1 MNRGY
6 CADIPFL
13 KAKEQEA
20 ALIAAGVK
28 VVYIEGR
35 EAETFQ
41 TCLNSLRPT
50 DAMAVFGT
58 VAVFGSSRGAIL
70 SRIKE
75 VHAHGNYV
83 LDIETG
89 QRSDK
94 EGAEILDRGLK
105 KIHGSRKMKENRKFA
120 RQIAKKGAR
129 GKLEHMRADRMP
141 EVLAKPIWQHP
152 KLTIADKLGLMNPND
167 EKGEPFF
174 KRAWTEAT
182 ARRRLRDEL

>member
-13 KAKEQEA
+13 KAKDQEA
-20 ALIAAGVK
+20 ALIERGVK

-35 EAETFQ
+35 QAETFQ
-41 TCLNSLRPT
+41 ACLESLRT
-50 DAMAVFGT
+50 GDAMAVFGT
-58 VAVFGSSRGAIL
+58 VAVFGSSRGAML

-75 VHAHGNYV
+75 IHAKGHYV

-94 EGAEILDRGLK
+94 QGVEVLDRGLK
-105 KIHGSRKMKENRKFA
+105 RIHGSRKMKENRKFA

-141 EVLAKPIWQHP
+141 EVLAKPIWQATE
-152 KLTIADKLGLMNPND
+152 LTIARRLELMNPDD

-174 KRAWTEAT
+174 KRPWTEAT
-182 ARRRLRDEL
+182 ARRHLRDEF